1 MNDRDFIFWLNGY
14 FELSGAEELN
24 KDQVK
29 IIKDH
34 IKLVLTK
41 VTPTVTI
48 GSQWYPASVAGTDL
62 ILTTGSCNPNNH
74 INEYFNQN
82 YCSNIDGKLDVK
94 STETYNQK
102 FDDMIDTAIKTHSTC
117 ETKNEQPQ
125 TNKLVMSDA
134 DHFLQTHF
142 VRNR

>member
-1 MNDRDFIFWLNGY
+1 MTSEQFTYWLNGY

-41 VTPTVTI
+41 VTPSVTI
-48 GSQWYPASVAGTDL
+48 GSQWYPASVP
-62 ILTTGSCNPNNH
+62 S
-74 INEYFNQN
+74 
-82 YCSNIDGKLDVK
+82 DGKTGITLTPGILEK
-94 STETYNQK
+94 PQYPQK
-102 FDDMIDTAIKTHSTC
+102 VEITC

-134 DHFLQTHF
+134 DHFLKTHF